1 MDQSKTQ
8 IMIRRP
14 ANYKLKVAERN
25 ARVNALTDKVAD
37 MALTSAEASLALD
50 HLGKYLDLGAATA
63 ERGLAALGIEAEIP
77 AMAPGGTTV
86 EAKRERAVSQLKLLI
101 AAAAL
106 LTDEVNELSKGA
118 GRVFDAADASH
129 GGLSDEDWR
138 RLQPHSLATA
148 AREVERLLAEE
159 DELSPGTSTGSTA
172 SPAYQGSSA
181 LTPSFGRPPKPSG
194 RRDASS
200 GFSGSAA
207 PTIPPPPPLPD
218 NLATQAGLQ

>member
-1 MDQSKTQ
+1 MDQSKTKV
-8 IMIRRP
+8 MIRRP

-63 ERGLAALGIEAEIP
+63 ERGLAALGIEAEVP
-77 AMAPGGTTV
+77 AMAPGGSTV

-106 LTDEVNELSKGA
+106 LTDEVTELSKGA

-129 GGLSDEDWR
+129 GGLSDEDWN
-138 RLQPHSLATA
+138 RLQPHSFSQAVK
-148 AREVERLLAEE
+148 EVERLLVEE
-159 DELSPGTSTGSTA
+159 DEPSPSTSTMSTA
-172 SPAYQGSSA
+172 TPTYQGSSA
-181 LTPSFGRPPKPSG
+181 LAPSFGRPPRPSG
-194 RRDASS
+194 RRDTSS
-200 GFSGSAA
+200 GFSGSVA